1 MLSSMNFYAIFSGIL
16 MVAVIIGYLNHR
28 FVKVQT
34 TIAITL
40 GALVFSFIL
49 IVIGQFGFTTLEHNL
64 TVILSKIN
72 FHDLLINGMLSF
84 LLFAGA
90 LRIDINNLL
99 KHKWEI
105 GILALIGTIVS
116 TFLLGFLTYYILN
129 LLHIH
134 ISIIYCMLFGALIS
148 PTDPVAVLATFKE
161 LGVPKSLKVMVEG
174 EALFN
179 DGIAIVI
186 FLTIYNLAFTAHAVT
201 WGATILLFLQQA
213 VGGIIYGIA
222 VGLVA
227 YWLMKPI
234 DDHKLSIL
242 LTLLIV
248 TAAYTFA
255 NAIGISGPLAMV
267 VAGIF
272 IGNRGR
278 NFTMSQKTVNS
289 LDTFW
294 ELIEEILNAILFL
307 LIGLELL
314 TIHLDKFMLIAMALA
329 IPMALLVR
337 TIAVSIPM
345 RIFKIWRRY
354 PPATTRIL
362 IWGGLRGAL
371 ALALALALPTGK
383 YRNLILA
390 MTYAIVAFA
399 IVVQGITVQSLVKL
413 TRKSESN

>member
-1 MLSSMNFYAIFSGIL
+1 MSFYAIFSGIL

-40 GALVFSFIL
+40 GALIFSFIL

-90 LRIDINNLL
+90 LRININNLL

-116 TFLLGFLTYYILN
+116 TVLLGFLTYYILN
-129 LLHIH
+129 FLHIH
-134 ISIIYCMLFGALIS
+134 ISIIYCMLFGALIA

-161 LGVPKSLKVMVEG
+161 LGVPKSLKVMIEG

-213 VGGIIYGIA
+213 VGGVVYGIV
-222 VGLVA
+222 VGLVV

-234 DDHKLSIL
+234 DDHKICIL
-242 LTLLIV
+242 LTLIIV

-278 NFTMSQKTVNS
+278 NFTMSQKTINS

-337 TIAVSIPM
+337 TIAVWIPM
-345 RIFKIWRRY
+345 RIFKTWRRY
-354 PPATTRIL
+354 PPGTTRIL

-399 IVVQGITVQSLVKL
+399 IVVQGITIRPLVKL
-413 TRKSESN
+413 TRKTETN

>member
-1 MLSSMNFYAIFSGIL
+1 MNFYAIFSGIL